1 MPKLPHKLIT
11 IKDVAEAAGVST
23 ATVSR
28 VISENGNV
36 SKKLAKRVINVINE
50 LDYHPDQ
57 SARRLRHR
65 TTKIVGV
72 VLSDIQNPFF
82 TTLVVGIEGV
92 LQEKGYILLLGN
104 SCEDQNRENQHLS
117 TFLSEQ
123 VAGIIFT
130 STGKDIAS
138 YKKFQAIG
146 IPLIAVDRRPADLDV
161 DSVQLAN
168 EKASFD
174 AVNHFFMEG
183 HRRIGLIAGLEYLST
198 GSERRDGYMRAFQAS
213 GIPVDPELIQYGD
226 FRQDSGY
233 RAMGA
238 LLDLTDP
245 PSAVLVSNNL
255 MTLGALQM
263 IHERDLTIPNQI
275 SIIGFDDI
283 DWASSLRP
291 PMTVI
296 AQPVTEMGIAA
307 ANLLLERIQNP
318 EGPIKHLTFD
328 SRLIVRASC
337 WCAIDGSPHA
347 RLNTANIAERKN
359 R

>member
-1 MPKLPHKLIT
+1 MAQTPHKLST

-28 VISENGNV
+28 VISGSGIV
-36 SKKLAKRVINVINE
+36 SKKLARKVLNAISE
-50 LDYHPDQ
+50 LDYHPDLA
-57 SARRLRHR
+57 ARRLRHR

-82 TTLVVGIEGV
+82 TTLVVGIESV
-92 LQEKGYILLLGN
+92 LQEKGFILLLGN
-104 SCEDQNRENQHLS
+104 SCEDQSRENQHLS

-123 VAGIIFT
+123 VAGVIFT
-130 STGKDIAS
+130 SAGKDLTL
-138 YKKFQAIG
+138 YKKFQEIG
-146 IPLIAVDRRPADLDV
+146 IPLIAVDRRPPELDV

-174 AVNHFFMEG
+174 TVNHFFTEG
-183 HRRIGLIAGLEYLST
+183 HRRIGLIAGLEYLTT
-198 GSERRDGYMRAFQAS
+198 GSERRQGYMRAFQAA
-213 GIPVDPELIQYGD
+213 GIPLDPDLIQYGD

-238 LLDLTDP
+238 LLDLSSP

-263 IHERDLTIPNQI
+263 IHERALVIPDQI

-296 AQPVTEMGIAA
+296 AQPVNDMGIAA

-318 EGPIKHLTFD
+318 DGPIKHLTFD

-337 WCAIDGSPHA
+337 WCALEGRSKAGINAAKTSA
-347 RLNTANIAERKN
+347 
-359 R
+359 